1 VEWAA
6 SPSDFSSPWVIFA
19 ACLLTTKPR
28 EGTMEFL
35 NVIAAAVGA
44 FAFSAIWYTAMSK
57 QWIAASGMAVDA
69 NGKAIG
75 GGSVTP
81 MIIGLIAMILVAGM
95 MRHVLQIS
103 GIVTLGGGLVAG
115 FGVGAFF
122 ITPWVTMNY
131 AFGMRKSTLAVI
143 DGVNAVV
150 GCSIM
155 GLILS
160 AF

>member
-1 VEWAA
+1 
-6 SPSDFSSPWVIFA
+6 
-19 ACLLTTKPR
+19 
-28 EGTMEFL
+28 MEYL

-44 FAFSAIWYTAMSK
+44 FAFSAVWYMSMSK
-57 QWIAASGMAVDA
+57 QWIAASGIAVDA
-69 NGKAIG
+69 SGKPAG
-75 GGSVTP
+75 GGAMP
-81 MIIGLIAMILVAGM
+81 MVIGLIAMIVVAGM
-95 MRHVLQIS
+95 MRHVFQIS

-115 FGVGAFF
+115 FGIGAFF

-131 AFGMRKSTLAVI
+131 AFGMRKSSLAVI

-160 AF
+160 LF

>member
-1 VEWAA
+1 
-6 SPSDFSSPWVIFA
+6 
-19 ACLLTTKPR
+19 
-28 EGTMEFL
+28 MEIL

-44 FAFSAIWYTAMSK
+44 FAFSAVWYTAMSK
-57 QWIAASGMAVDA
+57 HWIAAAGIPVDA
-69 NGKAIG
+69 NGKPLGNGSLMPFVIG
-75 GGSVTP
+75 
-81 MIIGLIAMILVAGM
+81 MIAMILVTGM
-95 MRHVLQIS
+95 MRHVLQLS
-103 GIVTLGGGLVAG
+103 GIVTPGGGLVAG

-131 AFGMRKSTLAVI
+131 AFGMRKSSLALL

-160 AF
+160 LF

>member
-1 VEWAA
+1 
-6 SPSDFSSPWVIFA
+6 
-19 ACLLTTKPR
+19 
-28 EGTMEFL
+28 MEIL

-44 FAFSAIWYTAMSK
+44 FAFSAVWYTKMSK
-57 QWIAASGMAVDA
+57 QWIAAAGIPVDA
-69 NGKAIG
+69 NGKPIG
-75 GGSVTP
+75 NGSP
-81 MIIGLIAMILVAGM
+81 MPFVIGMIAMILVAGM
-95 MRHVLQIS
+95 MRHVFQLS
-103 GIVTLGGGLVAG
+103 GIVTPGGGLVAG

-131 AFGMRKSTLAVI
+131 AFGMRKSSLAVL

-160 AF
+160 LF